1 MVLTGAL
8 FPMPTPRLRTLLRS
22 IVLLAGFLVVLAG
35 CASEEPP
42 VQLLTKANALPLGL
56 DPAIQIR
63 KVKYYFLESP
73 LLTGERNDT
82 SNEEQSIAYER
93 SYLTYGA
100 ITGSDIRNRYG
111 DYYTFYWRNTH
122 PEPRRLTVRLEYR
135 QQKTGGFVQAREV
148 DYPAAQGSYVT
159 HFAVNGDDYLQE
171 GRVSAWRILIVE
183 NHQTI
188 VAFHQ
193 SYLWR

>member
-1 MVLTGAL
+1 MPCHRTPLRCLVLAL
-8 FPMPTPRLRTLLRS
+8 
-22 IVLLAGFLVVLAG
+22 LVVGAAIALAG
-35 CASEEPP
+35 CAPSQEPP
-42 VQLLTKANALPLGL
+42 IHLLARANALPLGI

-73 LLTGERNDT
+73 LLTGDLALT
-82 SNEEQSIAYER
+82 ANEEQSLAYER
-93 SYLTYGA
+93 SYLIYGA

-111 DYYTFYWRNTH
+111 DYYSFYWRNTH
-122 PEPRRLTVRLEYR
+122 PEPRNLTVRLEYR
-135 QQKTGGFVQAREV
+135 QQKTGSFVQAREV

-171 GRVSAWRILIVE
+171 GRVAAWRILLIE

-188 VAFHQ
+188 VAFRQ

>member
-1 MVLTGAL
+1 M
-8 FPMPTPRLRTLLRS
+8 PMSCLRTPLCCLALA
-22 IVLLAGFLVVLAG
+22 LLAVGTVGALAG
-35 CASEEPP
+35 CASEDPP
-42 VQLLTKANALPLGL
+42 VRLLTRANALPLAI

-63 KVKYYFLESP
+63 KIQYYFLESP
-73 LLTGERNDT
+73 LVTGERNDV

-93 SYLTYGA
+93 SYLIYGA

-111 DYYTFYWRNTH
+111 DYYSFAWRNTH
-122 PEPRRLTVRLEYR
+122 PEPRHLTVRLEYR
-135 QQKTGGFVQAREV
+135 QQKTGGFIQAREV

-171 GRVSAWRILIVE
+171 GRISAWRILVIE

-188 VAFHQ
+188 VTFRQ

>member
-1 MVLTGAL
+1 
-8 FPMPTPRLRTLLRS
+8 MPTPRLRALLRS
-22 IVLLAGFLVVLAG
+22 VALLVGVAVALAA
-35 CASEEPP
+35 CVSEEPP
-42 VQLLTKANALPLGL
+42 IHLLGKADALPLGL
-56 DPAIQIR
+56 DPAIQVR

-73 LLTGERNDT
+73 LLTGERNDV

-100 ITGSDIRNRYG
+100 VTGSDIRNRYG
-111 DYYTFYWRNTH
+111 DYYTFFWRNTH
-122 PEPRRLTVRLEYR
+122 PEPRHLTVRLEYR

-159 HFAVNGDDYLQE
+159 RFAVNGDDYLQE
-171 GRVSAWRILIVE
+171 GRVSAWRILIIE

-188 VAFHQ
+188 VTFRQ
-193 SYLWR
+193 SSLWR

>member
-1 MVLTGAL
+1 MPKPRLCPPRQSLAFVLLAAVGLLVLTG
-8 FPMPTPRLRTLLRS
+8 
-22 IVLLAGFLVVLAG
+22 
-35 CASEEPP
+35 CASSDRP
-42 VQLLTKANALPLGL
+42 VHLLTRANALPLAI
-56 DPAIQIR
+56 DPAIQVR

-73 LLTGERNDT
+73 LLTGERNDVT
-82 SNEEQSIAYER
+82 NEEQSIAYER
-93 SYLTYGA
+93 SYLTFGA

-111 DYYTFYWRNTH
+111 DYYTFFWRNTH
-122 PEPRRLTVRLEYR
+122 REPRNLTVRLEYR

-159 HFAVNGDDYLQE
+159 RFAINGDDYLQE
-171 GRVSAWRILIVE
+171 GRVTAWRVVIIE
-183 NHQTI
+183 NHEEI